1 MAVSFDGYAG
11 FKHFLVSSPAEYVAH
26 VEINRPEKLNAFFED
41 MWLELGRIFGKLSHD
56 ANVRAVI
63 LSAVGERAFT
73 AGLDVQAASQ
83 GGVLSQGAT
92 LDGARLATRIRRHV
106 HEFQDSIGAI
116 EKCEKRTSPSYA
128 YPYACPYAYHSA
140 YCFSVPRLTPSQPS
154 SWPCMAYP
162 SGSPST

>member
-41 MWLELGRIFGKLSHD
+41 MWLELGRIFEKLSRD
-56 ANVRAVI
+56 PNVRAVI
-63 LSAVGERAFT
+63 LSAAGEKAFT

-83 GGVLSQGAT
+83 GGVLSQGT
-92 LDGARLATRIRRHV
+92 TSDGARFATRVRRHI

-116 EKCEKRTSPSYA
+116 EKCEKRTSPSSS
-128 YPYACPYAYHSA
+128 YACLYCLPPMSSPVPFIHYVFHQAYRFSA
-140 YCFSVPRLTPSQPS
+140 PHLTPL
-154 SWPCMAYP
+154 
-162 SGSPST
+162 